1 ILIIEDEVELANSM
15 GAYLS
20 DEHYLCEFATTF
32 EEAIDKI
39 SSYEYECILLD
50 LMLPGGDG
58 LSILREIKYQGKL
71 DGVIIISARN
81 SLDDR
86 IEGLKLG
93 ADDYLAKPFHLAEL
107 AARIFSV
114 IRRKTFGS
122 SNILQHNELR
132 IDLPGKSVTV
142 NGKDLSLTKK
152 EFELLIYFVSN
163 KNKVIS
169 KTALAEHISGEM
181 ADIFDSYDIVYT
193 HIKNLKKKL
202 NEAGC
207 DLYLKTLYG
216 TGYKWQV

>member
-1 ILIIEDEVELANSM
+1 MKILIIEDEVELANSM

-32 EEAIDKI
+32 KEAIDKI

-142 NGKDLSLTKK
+142 N
-152 EFELLIYFVSN
+152 
-163 KNKVIS
+163 
-169 KTALAEHISGEM
+169 
-181 ADIFDSYDIVYT
+181 
-193 HIKNLKKKL
+193 
-202 NEAGC
+202 
-207 DLYLKTLYG
+207 
-216 TGYKWQV
+216 